1 MSAGYLT
8 IKQLT
13 EAVGG
18 DITPRMVRHYHQIG
32 LLPSA
37 VRSHSNYRLY
47 TEADVLRLRRIVA
60 LKQQGFHL
68 SHIHKLLQTET
79 GNSDELM
86 AQLQKQYR
94 AIVQQLTNL
103 RQTASALEGLLGRD
117 RSCQIIQA
125 DAIAQLRLLE
135 VETQDS
141 MGQLAKLW
149 DNLDAATHAHP
160 ESFAESLQQ
169 LLPDLSGRSEI
180 EIYLLSQLVLACGD
194 VSLIQFVRVGEGAI
208 ASSRHALKTNCQ
220 VVADVPPVLAALDKT
235 RLAHLK
241 CPVETLI
248 NDPHISTAAEAEREF
263 WHHQQW
269 QEKLEQLTPGCILV
283 VGYAPS
289 VLMSACAAIEQKRL
303 QPALIIGM
311 PIGFSHAP
319 AAKRRLIR
327 SGVPFITTEG
337 TLGGG
342 LLAAVAL
349 NALVESLIE
358 KPDCHCYLS

>member
-1 MSAGYLT
+1 MAAGYLT

-79 GNSDELM
+79 GNSEELM

-125 DAIAQLRLLE
+125 SAIAQLRLLE

-160 ESFAESLQQ
+160 ESFEESLQQ

-194 VSLIQFVRVGEGAI
+194 VSLVQFVRVGEGAI
-208 ASSRHALKTNCQ
+208 AFPK
-220 VVADVPPVLAALDKT
+220 
-235 RLAHLK
+235 
-241 CPVETLI
+241 
-248 NDPHISTAAEAEREF
+248 
-263 WHHQQW
+263 
-269 QEKLEQLTPGCILV
+269 
-283 VGYAPS
+283 
-289 VLMSACAAIEQKRL
+289 M
-303 QPALIIGM
+303 
-311 PIGFSHAP
+311 
-319 AAKRRLIR
+319 
-327 SGVPFITTEG
+327 
-337 TLGGG
+337 
-342 LLAAVAL
+342 
-349 NALVESLIE
+349 
-358 KPDCHCYLS
+358 